1 MNVDEKINLISRNT
15 QEIITPEELKKLI
28 ETKKQPVVYI
38 GTSVTGRPHV
48 GYFVWA
54 IKVADFLKSGFKV
67 KILLADL
74 HGALDNC
81 PWDLLSKR
89 YAYYSVVI
97 KEMLKSAG
105 ADITHLEIIKGSD
118 FQMSKEYVLDLF
130 RLSTQTP
137 IHDAHKAASDV
148 VKFGDNPKLSG
159 LIYPLMQ
166 ALDEEYLKVDIQYG
180 GVDQRKI
187 MMYAR
192 EYLPK
197 AGYKSRI
204 EIMTP
209 LIPGL
214 SAGGKMSSS
223 DPNSKIDLIEET
235 TAIKSKLNKAF
246 CPEKEIEGNGVLA
259 FCKYVLM
266 TIKSDSKEVF
276 EIKRPEKFGG
286 NISFKNYEE
295 LETAYVKGKLHPMD
309 LKVGVAEEIDKL
321 LSPIRNAFID
331 KQELIKEA
339 YPAK

>member
-1 MNVDEKINLISRNT
+1 MRNT
-15 QEIITPEELKKLI
+15 HEVITPAELKDLI
-28 ETKKQPVVYI
+28 ESKKQPVVYI
-38 GTSVTGRPHV
+38 GTSVTGRPHI
-48 GYFVWA
+48 GYFTWA
-54 IKVADFLKSGFKV
+54 VKVADFLKAGFKV

-81 PWDLLSKR
+81 PWPLLEKR
-89 YAYYSVVI
+89 YEYYSIVI

-105 ADITHLEIIKGSD
+105 ADTTHLEIVRGSD

-130 RLSTQTP
+130 KLSTQTP

-166 ALDEEYLKVDIQYG
+166 ALDEEYLKVDVQYG

-197 AGYKSRI
+197 AGYKPRI
-204 EIMTP
+204 EFMTP

-214 SAGGKMSSS
+214 TASGKMSSS

-235 TAIKSKLNKAF
+235 TLIKSKLNKAY
-246 CPEKEIEGNGVLA
+246 CPEKEVEGNGVLA
-259 FCKYVLM
+259 FCKYVIM
-266 TIKSDSKEVF
+266 TIKQDSNSSL

-286 NISFKNYEE
+286 NVSFKTYEE
-295 LETAYVKGKLHPMD
+295 LENAYKEGKLHPMD
-309 LKVGVAEEIDKL
+309 LKTAVSDEIDKL
-321 LSPIRNAFID
+321 ISPIRKAFAD
-331 KQELIKEA
+331 KQKLIAEA
-339 YPAK
+339 YPSK